1 MSSCLR
7 KIKQTLQKYKAN
19 LLKKQALVIPH
30 HTFPLPSHA
39 ALDALLPGCWSGA
52 GRRPCAAISSP
63 ARKTIPRHC
72 DGAPAKK
79 IAGPD

>member
-39 ALDALLPGCWSGA
+39 ALDALLPGCWSDA
-52 GRRPCAAISSP
+52 GRRPP
-63 ARKTIPRHC
+63 VPRYRRQRARPSLDTVTARRQ
-72 DGAPAKK
+72 KK
-79 IAGPD
+79 